1 MLERLA
7 GLADSRARLVV
18 GLAVLFFVVAAIFG
32 AGVAD
37 RMGPYGDADPETE
50 SIRADDALKAA
61 GFRAETGQ
69 VLISGVDVENS
80 FRDLE
85 YVEEIEDRVRSVPG
99 VKEVSG
105 YPEERLPFLVS
116 RDGDK
121 TLITFSLE
129 STDDTERQEAAGRV
143 VEELA
148 DEPDVLVGGDSV
160 AEEQVGEQISK
171 DLTRAEIM
179 AFPLL
184 FLLSLLFFRGFVAA
198 ALPLMV
204 GAIAI
209 VGTFL
214 GLRIATELGEV
225 SVYALNLT
233 IGLGLGLA
241 IDYSLFIVSRYRE
254 EIARLGPGREAL
266 SKTMNTAGRTVFF
279 SAMTVAASLASLLIF
294 PQRFLYSMGL
304 GGVLVALLSMV
315 VALVVLPAV
324 LALLGNRVNSLSPS
338 FLKRRE
344 ARDSD
349 PEFKGFWYRLSRFVM
364 SRPLPIATIAIL
376 LLLIVATPALRM
388 AFVPVDTSVLPPEAS
403 ARVVSETVE
412 EEFPAGGLENLQIA
426 VTTDS
431 EREVET
437 VVSAIGNVREV
448 GGLPVP
454 PPETEARDLK
464 LGEDLYLVEEVANGG
479 YMDDTTVEAVEEIR
493 GLGFDPGTE
502 VEVTGNTARYLD
514 FEDSLAWHLPFVI
527 AIVVGATLLILFLMT
542 GSAILPLKALLMNIL
557 TLASVFGVL
566 VLIFQDGNLT
576 GPLAFE
582 NPGGLDLATP
592 ILIFAITFGLSTDYA
607 VFLLSRIKEA
617 RDSGVPDGE
626 AVAVGLQRTGRIVTA
641 AALLFAIAIG
651 AFATSE
657 IVFIKELGV
666 GTALAVLIDAT
677 IIRALLVPALMELLG
692 KWNWWAPNWMRRL
705 HHRVGL
711 SE

>member
-7 GLADSRARLVV
+7 GLADTRARLVV
-18 GLAVLFFVVAAIFG
+18 GLAALFFVVAAVFG
-32 AGVAD
+32 AGVAE

-69 VLISGVDVENS
+69 VLVSGVDVENS
-80 FRDLE
+80 NRDLE

-105 YPEERLPFLVS
+105 YAEERLPFLIS

-266 SKTMNTAGRTVFF
+266 SRTMNTAGRTVFF
-279 SAMTVAASLASLLIF
+279 SAMTVAASLASLLVF

-344 ARDSD
+344 AKDSD
-349 PEFKGFWYRLSRFVM
+349 LEFKGFWYRLSRFVM

-388 AFVPVDTSVLPPEAS
+388 AFVPVDSSVLPPEAS

-412 EEFPAGGLENLQIA
+412 EEFPAGGLENIQIA
-426 VTTDS
+426 ITTDS

-454 PPETEARDLK
+454 APEPAARDLK
-464 LGEDLYLVEEVANGG
+464 IAEDLYLIEEVSNGG
-479 YMDDTTVEAVEEIR
+479 YMDDATVEAVEDIR
-493 GLGFDPGTE
+493 GLGFDPGVE
-502 VEVTGNTARYLD
+502 VQVTGNTARYLD

-527 AIVVGATLLILFLMT
+527 AIVIGATLLILFLMT
-542 GSAILPLKALLMNIL
+542 GSAILPLKALLMNVL
-557 TLASVFGVL
+557 TLASVFGIL

-692 KWNWWAPNWMRRL
+692 KWNWWAPDWMRRL